1 VLSVE
6 FWVLSVKANTRFH
19 PYHSSLKTQNLT
31 LKIITFASLK
41 KKNMKFYNLLIKY
54 RLPLGIVLILLGIL
68 VNYTSGFWPGFPL
81 YFVGLILILGHFFF
95 GPLRLIQE
103 YMESGDMEGAEKV
116 LNSIKFPNLLYKPI
130 RSVYYTLRGNI
141 AMMKQDFDGAEKMM
155 KKGLDLGMPMKE
167 AEGASMLQMGML
179 CMQKNDLRQAESYI
193 RAALRK
199 GLPDKENEAAAYL
212 QMCSIMM
219 NKREFRA
226 AKDFFRK
233 AKALK
238 PTTPQIV
245 DQIKQVEKY
254 ISRMPG

>member
-1 VLSVE
+1 
-6 FWVLSVKANTRFH
+6 
-19 PYHSSLKTQNLT
+19 
-31 LKIITFASLK
+31 
-41 KKNMKFYNLLIKY
+41 MKFYSIVIKY
-54 RLPLGIVLILLGIL
+54 RFYIGIALIIIGIVTNI
-68 VNYTSGFWPGFPL
+68 YSSFWPAFLP
-81 YFVGLILILGHFFF
+81 YLIGVVLVAGHFFF

-103 YMESGDMEGAEKV
+103 HLEAGDMEGAEKV
-116 LNSIKFPNLLYKPI
+116 IASIKFPGLLYKPI
-130 RSVYYTLRGNI
+130 RSVYYTLKGNI

-179 CMQKNDLRQAESYI
+179 HMQKNDLKQAESYI
-193 RAALRK
+193 RGAIRK

-245 DQIKQVEKY
+245 DQIKQIERY
-254 ISRMPG
+254 ITRMPG